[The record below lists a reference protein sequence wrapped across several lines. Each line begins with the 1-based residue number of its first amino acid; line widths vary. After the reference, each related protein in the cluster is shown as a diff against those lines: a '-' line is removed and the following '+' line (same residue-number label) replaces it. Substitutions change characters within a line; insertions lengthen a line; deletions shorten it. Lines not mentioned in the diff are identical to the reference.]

1 MTTHTAEDPLGA
13 GAPGAQAGGSDDARR
28 LLGALMRFL
37 GRRWWILLLAM
48 ATLGFGIHTY
58 AESLPRTYACTPAV
72 IELVQ
77 APPASARSLE
87 AYEVSVSNTAWYVV
101 PTQVAVLSTGQVLDP
116 VIEQLGLRARPDYA
130 GLSARIDAKAK
141 DYTTLISLSVK
152 GPDPEMNARIANAV
166 ADEYR
171 LLRQAER
178 DKFLDRMAEDAVAQ
192 VKSRQ
197 ADLVAADLRIQT
209 WRTEHKIT
217 DPKGVEETTRNRIAN
232 LFALLKTA
240 EAERDRAVEAEA
252 QIRAAEK
259 DGRDLAD
266 VTAIREDEDVRAV
279 VDEMEGLTEEV
290 ESLRLRLPEGSTDPA
305 LVLARQRVEAQR
317 QKLRRLVTARAED
330 LKIAARKGTDR
341 ATGLGEE
348 LTREQNGL
356 ERIVSLGVELTG
368 LFDVRERAAA
378 RLAEAQ
384 EDSRSF
390 NDVKARQTDAV
401 QIRSRAQPSSA
412 VVAPKLSVIYLGGGL
427 LAFLVALALA
437 LLVDLS
443 SGRLRE
449 PADIA
454 RVAGA
459 PFLGVV
465 PILPPGRTGLSPS
478 RWVLE
483 EADGEASEAYRLVAA
498 TCLLHG
504 SDGDP
509 PKVIAVTSPQ
519 EGDGKT
525 TTAIGLAV
533 SLARRGNR
541 VLLVDADLRRPSI
554 HGILGVGSAP
564 GLTQL
569 FGDGDV
575 WGAVR
580 VVEIGENLG
589 DVVRFDLLTAGIIP
603 PNPADI
609 LPGTRMQRFL
619 LEARER
625 YDAVVV
631 DTPPVTVVSDASL
644 LAPYTDGVILVMR
657 DRRTHRG
664 PLHRASARLKGVR
677 AQIRGV
683 ILNAA
688 RRHRATKYGYGYGYG
703 YKSKAAGEYG
713 YGQSSGS
720 RAAAPPGT
728 VMAPGTQRNGAG
740 GGNAPKHVEVR
751 VQPSRSEA
759 GAPT

>member
-1 MTTHTAEDPLGA
+1 MRTDPIDDPLGA
-13 GAPGAQAGGSDDARR
+13 RASGAPGGGGEDARR
-28 LLGALMRFL
+28 LLGALLRFV
-37 GRRWWILLLAM
+37 GRRWWILLLTTA
-48 ATLGFGIHTY
+48 ALGFGVHSY
-58 AESLPRTYACTPAV
+58 AKSLPRTYACTPAV

-87 AYEVSVSNTAWYVV
+87 AYEVAISNTAWYVV
-101 PTQVAVLSTGQVLDP
+101 PTQVAVLSTGQVLEP
-116 VIEQLGLRARPDYA
+116 VIERLGLRANPDYSSLA
-130 GLSARIDAKAK
+130 GRVDAGTRE
-141 DYTTLISLSVK
+141 YTTLISLSVR
-152 GPDPEMNARIANAV
+152 GPDPETNARIANAI

-171 LLRQAER
+171 RLRQAER
-178 DKFLDRMAEDAVAQ
+178 DKFLDRMAADAEEQ
-192 VKSRQ
+192 VRSRQ
-197 ADLVAADLRIQT
+197 ADLDAADGRIQE
-209 WRTEHKIT
+209 WRTLQKIT
-217 DPKGVEETTRNRIAN
+217 DPKGVEETTRTRIAN
-232 LFALLKTA
+232 LFGLLKSA
-240 EAERDRAVEAEA
+240 ETDRDRATEAEA
-252 QIRAAEK
+252 QIRAAER

-266 VTAIREDEDVRAV
+266 VTAIREDEDVRAAL
-279 VDEMEGLTEEV
+279 DELERLV
-290 ESLRLRLPEGSTDPA
+290 KDAESLRLRLPEGSTDPG
-305 LVLARQRVEAQR
+305 LLLAGQRVEVQR
-317 QKLRRLVTARAED
+317 QKVRRLVTARAED
-330 LKIAARKGTDR
+330 LKIAARKGTER
-341 ATGLGEE
+341 AAALGQE
-348 LTREQNGL
+348 LALEQKAL
-356 ERIVSLGVELTG
+356 ERIVSLSVELTG
-368 LFDVRERAAA
+368 LVDVRDRAGA

-390 NDVKARQTDAV
+390 KDLKARQTDAV
-401 QIRSRAQPSSA
+401 QIRSRAQPSST

-427 LAFLVALALA
+427 LSFLVALALA

-465 PILPPGRTGLSPS
+465 PVLPPGRTGLSPS

-554 HGILGVGSAP
+554 HGILGVASAP

-569 FGDGDV
+569 FGGGAV
-575 WGAVR
+575 WDAVR
-580 VVEIGENLG
+580 VVEIGEAPQ
-589 DVVRFDLLTAGIIP
+589 DVVRFDVLTAGIIP
-603 PNPADI
+603 PSPADI

-664 PLHRASARLKGVR
+664 PLHRASGRLKGVR
-677 AQIRGV
+677 ATVRGV

-688 RRHRATKYGYGYGYG
+688 RRHRAAKYGYGYGY
-703 YKSKAAGEYG
+703 KAGEYG
-713 YGQSSGS
+713 YARSGAS
-720 RAAAPPGT
+720 KVVAPPGT
-728 VMAPGTQRNGAG
+728 VMAPGAMRNGAG
-740 GGNAPKHVEVR
+740 GEGADRHVEVR
-751 VQPSRSEA
+751 VRPSRSEA